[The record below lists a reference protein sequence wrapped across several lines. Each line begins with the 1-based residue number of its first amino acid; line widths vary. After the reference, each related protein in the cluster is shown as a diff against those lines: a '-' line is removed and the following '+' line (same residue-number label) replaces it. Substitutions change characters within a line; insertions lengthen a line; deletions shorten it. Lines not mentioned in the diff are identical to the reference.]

1 MPLVRFIDYCAKSS
15 NEQLQTGIPKWFYMD
30 NLRDYMVF
38 LLSQGILDNLF
49 KNAYLSV
56 VDKSKGNRMLITPWD
71 LDCSL
76 GGSWNGSYYTNPIWE
91 GFILSAEL
99 PRRLWEGNV
108 AGFKGLVYDRWQA
121 LRQTVLS
128 RRRSA
133 DGSMPTPACLRSREH
148 GNASMQSGMAIQC
161 L

>member
-1 MPLVRFIDYCAKSS
+1 
-15 NEQLQTGIPKWFYMD
+15 
-30 NLRDYMVF
+30 MVF

-128 RRRSA
+128 EEAFCGRLDAYARMFEESGA
-133 DGSMPTPACLRSREH
+133 WEREYAKWN
-148 GNASMQSGMAIQC
+148 GNPG